1 MKEKCLET
9 RKIYSGRVVALRI
22 DRVMLPSG
30 RKSIREVVE
39 HRGAVAAIP
48 VKGDKI
54 ILIRQYRYPVD
65 EVIYEIPAG
74 TREKNETPDETM
86 ARELEEEIGYR
97 AGRLTHL
104 FTFYSTPGF
113 TTEKISIYLAEELEP
128 VERRPEHDENIE
140 VVEVEKE
147 KIPEMIKNG
156 EIRDGKTIAALCYY
170 MLGAG

>member
-74 TREKNETPDETM
+74 TREKDETPDETM

-97 AGRLTHL
+97 AGKLTHL

-128 VERRPEHDENIE
+128 VERKPEQDENIE

-147 KIPEMIKNG
+147 KILEMIKNG

>member
-113 TTEKISIYLAEELEP
+113 TTEKISIYLAEELE
-128 VERRPEHDENIE
+128 
-140 VVEVEKE
+140 
-147 KIPEMIKNG
+147 
-156 EIRDGKTIAALCYY
+156 
-170 MLGAG
+170 

>member
-1 MKEKCLET
+1 MKERCLET

-54 ILIRQYRYPVD
+54 VLIRQYRYPVD

-147 KIPEMIKNG
+147 RIPEMIKNG

>member
-1 MKEKCLET
+1 MKETCLET

-30 RKSIREVVE
+30 RRSIREVVE

-54 ILIRQYRYPVD
+54 VLVRQYRYPVG

-74 TREKNETPDETM
+74 TREEGETPDETM
-86 ARELEEEIGYR
+86 HRELEEEIGYR
-97 AGRLTHL
+97 AGKLTHL

-113 TTEKISIYLAEELEP
+113 TTESISVYLAEELEP
-128 VERRPEHDENIE
+128 CYRRPEKDESIE
-140 VVEVEKE
+140 VVEIEKE
-147 KIPEMIKNG
+147 KVLEMIKNG
-156 EIRDGKTIAALCYY
+156 EIKDGKTIASLCYY
-170 MLGAG
+170 LLGAR

>member
-1 MKEKCLET
+1 MKERCLET

-97 AGRLTHL
+97 AGKLTHL

-147 KIPEMIKNG
+147 RIPEMIKNG

>member
-1 MKEKCLET
+1 KERCLET

-74 TREKNETPDETM
+74 TREKDETPDETM

-97 AGRLTHL
+97 AGKLTHL

-147 KIPEMIKNG
+147 RIPEMIKNG

>member
-147 KIPEMIKNG
+147 RIPEMIKNG

>member
-1 MKEKCLET
+1 MKERCLET

-74 TREKNETPDETM
+74 TREKDETPDETM

-97 AGRLTHL
+97 AGKLTHL

-128 VERRPEHDENIE
+128 VERKPEQDENIE

-147 KIPEMIKNG
+147 KILEMIKNG

>member
-1 MKEKCLET
+1 MKERCLET

-147 KIPEMIKNG
+147 RIPEMIKNG